1 MRRTDDATL
10 AGAMFVLANDIQSED
25 GVANAAIREAGER
38 IQQLVKERKEIIGF
52 LRKMPAANLQIT
64 VGMDK
69 LSYGNKARQL
79 IAKLEAA

>member
-10 AGAMFVLANDIQSED
+10 ASAMFALARDIQSGD
-25 GVANAAIREAGER
+25 GIANAAIHEAGER
-38 IQQLVKERKEIIGF
+38 IQQLVLERKEILGF
-52 LRKMPAANLQIT
+52 LRKMPAVNLQIF

-79 IAKLEAA
+79 VAKLEAS

>member
-1 MRRTDDATL
+1 MKRTDDATL
-10 AGAMFVLANDIQSED
+10 ASAMFILANDIQSED

-38 IQQLVKERKEIIGF
+38 IQQLVLERKEIIGF
-52 LRKMPAANLQIT
+52 LKKMPAVNKTIT

-79 IAKLEAA
+79 VAKLEAA